1 MKMRKVASLAL
12 ATAMLFSVAMT
23 GCDKNDSTE
32 SSASSDAVETSEE
45 AVETTKKEGFTPPK
59 PTVSKPEVP
68 DGVPAVIED
77 FTGDTN
83 LAITRGDTVAFDVV
97 DSDTGKA
104 LKISG
109 RTDSWNGA
117 NFACDF
123 FAGNT
128 IRVDAGV
135 MADAGSAIISLQYDS
150 YGTTVYNNLTT
161 INGCGG
167 SYVSGVA
174 TADVPVGV
182 TNVYV
187 YVEGG
192 DTSDLYVDY
201 IFVTCEGDYTEPNLV
216 TELADTSDYESL
228 AELYQDYFK
237 MGVAIPNSM
246 VDNEELISFVK
257 QEFNSITLENELKP
271 DSVLDADKCLSDP
284 ETYNENPAITFD
296 NAKAALDYAQANGIQ
311 VRGHVLIWHS
321 QTPDWFFYEN
331 YDVNGELASRELM
344 LTRMENYIK
353 NVFEYVDANYPGLFY
368 AYDVVNEAIADDYTL
383 RDSYWSQIVGDDFI
397 AKAFE
402 FARKYAPEGVAL
414 FYNDYNEYVPAKQDK
429 IIEFLKPIAE
439 AGNIDGFGMQSHINT
454 GITAE
459 QYIEVLKK
467 YHDELGV
474 IINIT
479 ELDVKQS
486 TVSFNPEYDQGVFY
500 QELFTELIAAKE
512 AGYPIESV
520 TIWGISDTNSW
531 RASELPL
538 LFNGDLSQK
547 DAFRGVVNAVTGAE
561 LEKPADYREPLGAGD
576 PIDEDFEGDSYYGGP
591 RISATL
597 EVIADGYDGKCLEV
611 SGGTDTYDGY
621 SIDVTRFLGNT
632 IKYSFVIKSDAA
644 ETRFT
649 ADIDGTW
656 PGLESIDTS
665 SGEWIEVEGTY
676 DVPSDLASL
685 SLYFETVDMSSFC
698 IDSIHIEAA

>member
-1 MKMRKVASLAL
+1 MKKRKVASLAL
-12 ATAMLFSVAMT
+12 AFAMLCSVALA
-23 GCDKNDSTE
+23 GCDSNDTSTSETTASEVTE
-32 SSASSDAVETSEE
+32 SEVE
-45 AVETTKKEGFTPPK
+45 ETTEKQGFVPPK
-59 PTVSKPEVP
+59 PVVSVPDVP

-77 FTGDTN
+77 FSGDTN
-83 LAITRGDTVAFDVV
+83 TAIARGDTVALDIV

-117 NFACDF
+117 NFNCDF

-128 IRVDAGV
+128 IRVEASV
-135 MADAGSAIISLQYDS
+135 KADAGSAIISIQYDS

-161 INGCGG
+161 INGCGS

-174 TADVPVGV
+174 NFDVPVGV

-201 IFVTCEGDYTEPNLV
+201 IFATCQGDYVAPNLS

-228 AELYQDYFK
+228 AELYNDYFK

-246 VDNEELISFVK
+246 VDNEDLISFVK

-271 DSVLDADKCLSDP
+271 DSVLDAEKCLADP

-311 VRGHVLIWHS
+311 VRGHVLVWHS

-368 AYDVVNEAIADDYTL
+368 AYDVVNEAIGDDNEL
-383 RDSYWSQIVGDDFI
+383 RQSLWTETVGDDFI
-397 AKAFE
+397 FKAFE
-402 FARKYAPEGVAL
+402 FARKYAPEGVDL

-429 IIEFLKPIAE
+429 ILEYLKPIAE

-454 GITAE
+454 GITAQ
-459 QYIEVLKK
+459 QYVEVLKK

-474 IINIT
+474 KIHIT

-500 QELFTELIAAKE
+500 MQLFSELIATKE

-520 TIWGISDTNSW
+520 TVWGISDTNSW

-547 DAFRGVVNAVTGAE
+547 DAFRGVVCAVTGDE
-561 LEKPADYREPLGAGD
+561 LEKPADYREPLTAGD
-576 PIDEDFEGDSYYGGP
+576 PISEDFEGDSYYGNA

-597 EVIADGYDGKCLEV
+597 EVIDEGYEGKCLEV
-611 SGGTDTYDGY
+611 SGGTAEYDGY
-621 SIDVTRFLGNT
+621 SIDVTRFLGTT
-632 IKYSFVIKSDAA
+632 IKYYLVVKSDAS
-644 ETRFT
+644 EVHFV
-649 ADIDGTW
+649 ADIDGSW
-656 PGLESIDTS
+656 PWLSNADTS
-665 SGEWIEVEGTY
+665 SGDWVVVEGTY

-685 SLYFETVDMSSFC
+685 SLYVESVDMSSFC
-698 IDSIHIEAA
+698 IDSISIEAA